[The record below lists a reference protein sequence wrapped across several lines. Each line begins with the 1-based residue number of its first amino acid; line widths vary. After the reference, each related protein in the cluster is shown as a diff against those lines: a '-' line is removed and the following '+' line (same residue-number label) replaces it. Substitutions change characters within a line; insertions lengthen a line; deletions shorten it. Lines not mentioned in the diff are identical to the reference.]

1 MIANAGSVIGSVGA
15 GHGRS
20 GGEGD
25 EAHGRTDIRDIADFS
40 MQIAW
45 WISRIR
51 VGTAPKLRIRKS
63 RPISVIRKSRPI
75 WASQGCWFDQN

>member
-1 MIANAGSVIGSVGA
+1 VGA

-51 VGTAPKLRIRKS
+51 VGTAPNYVFANPDPFGPARVVGSIRIY
-63 RPISVIRKSRPI
+63 
-75 WASQGCWFDQN
+75 AFDIGSSG